1 MTKRGGHA
9 PPLRLTEGEYSMK
22 YMVILRDGS
31 ILTNTDD
38 AARAVRICQANDGSS
53 VITTDWKKTIYSNHG
68 LYAGFLM
75 QCQRYGWTVEND
87 RKQLEQYRNWLK
99 SPVYGRR

>member
-1 MTKRGGHA
+1 
-9 PPLRLTEGEYSMK
+9 MK

-38 AARAVRICQANDGSS
+38 AARAVRICQANAGSS
-53 VITTDWKKTIYSNHG
+53 VITTDWKKTVYSNHG
-68 LYAGFLM
+68 LYAGFLA
-75 QCQRYGWTVEND
+75 QCQRYGWTVENS
-87 RKQLEQYRNWLK
+87 REWIAQHKRWLT